1 MGLEQTPR
9 TSENVSSSEIGRP
22 HVPRSNRSKSEERNV
37 KILSQVL
44 QLNVIRYNQK
54 SEAQPAWKIIKFET
68 FFLSQT
74 HFVRVN
80 INFFRE
86 LLILL
91 FPAQ

>member
-22 HVPRSNRSKSEERNV
+22 HVLHSNRSKSEERNV

-54 SEAQPAWKIIKFET
+54 SEGPSRFENNKI
-68 FFLSQT
+68 
-74 HFVRVN
+74 
-80 INFFRE
+80 
-86 LLILL
+86 
-91 FPAQ
+91 

>member
-22 HVPRSNRSKSEERNV
+22 HVLHSNRSKSEERNV

-44 QLNVIRYNQK
+44 QLSVIRYNQK
-54 SEAQPAWKIIKFET
+54 SEAQLAWKIIKFET
-68 FFLSQT
+68 FLSQT